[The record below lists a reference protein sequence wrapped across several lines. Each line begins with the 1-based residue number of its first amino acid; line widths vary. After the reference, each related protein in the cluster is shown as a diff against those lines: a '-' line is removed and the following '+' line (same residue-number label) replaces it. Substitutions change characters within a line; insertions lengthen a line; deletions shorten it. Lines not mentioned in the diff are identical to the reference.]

1 MLRSV
6 GDLFETLGALHSVVQ
21 GSLNFQDVIVLP
33 NCDVYFHLGELG
45 NLSLAAHTIDQSL
58 SIVSIFEF
66 LRLVYAALE
75 RDQL

>member
-6 GDLFETLGALHSVVQ
+6 GDLCETLGALHSVIQ
-21 GSLNFQDVIVLP
+21 GPLNFQDVIVLP
-33 NCDVYFHLGELG
+33 NSDINFHLGELG